1 MFAEDGSALI
11 KRGRPEAGRKRV
23 MLKGIKWLFF
33 DVGSTLMNEQAAYEH
48 RMREI
53 ADLAGIPFEKVYDM
67 AMAYYRLNKKG
78 DLETAR
84 ELGVTLPKWHSED
97 EFLYDDAVQCLET
110 LSQRY
115 KIGVIANQAL
125 GTKERLGHQGILKY
139 IDFIIASAEEGVAK
153 PDRRIFELA
162 LERSRCEPANAIM
175 IGDRIDNDIIPAK
188 RMGMTAIWIKQGFGQ
203 YWNIQ
208 QEAEKPDLV
217 VNSLTELGSLL

>member
-23 MLKGIKWLFF
+23 ILKGIKWLFF

-48 RMREI
+48 RMRDI

-115 KIGVIANQAL
+115 KIGRHCKS
-125 GTKERLGHQGILKY
+125 GTGYKRAVGPSRH
-139 IDFIIASAEEGVAK
+139 
-153 PDRRIFELA
+153 FE
-162 LERSRCEPANAIM
+162 I
-175 IGDRIDNDIIPAK
+175 
-188 RMGMTAIWIKQGFGQ
+188 
-203 YWNIQ
+203 Y
-208 QEAEKPDLV
+208 
-217 VNSLTELGSLL
+217 